1 MFDLRQAKTT
11 HSQVLKTSETAL
23 NSTNTGCKDSQ
34 SDETMKQG
42 TADNSN
48 KCYKVLELLGK

>member
-1 MFDLRQAKTT
+1 MLDLSKTKT
-11 HSQVLKTSETAL
+11 SHSQVLKTSETAL

-42 TADNSN
+42 MADNSN